1 MLNCGA
7 TVGAGLQLSAAIAN
21 SCVGSGIVNAAADDR
36 AGARMAHPAF
46 ESFMTVEFPCGQLQL
61 ELQ

>member
-1 MLNCGA
+1 MLNCGT

-21 SCVGSGIVNAAADDR
+21 SCVGSGTANAVADVK
-36 AGARMAHPAF
+36 AGARMARPAF
-46 ESFMTVEFPCGQLQL
+46 ESFMVVEVPCGQLQL